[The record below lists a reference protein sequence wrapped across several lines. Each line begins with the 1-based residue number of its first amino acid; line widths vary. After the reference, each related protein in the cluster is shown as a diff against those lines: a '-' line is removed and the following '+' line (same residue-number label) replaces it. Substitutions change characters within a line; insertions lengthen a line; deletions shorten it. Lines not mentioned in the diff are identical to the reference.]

1 MNTYRSGWT
10 LFYLCWTLVAGAQN
24 QTSHP
29 KAATSSVKTDYSAAP
44 SFTVVPLGVRGG
56 LDESNLSAYMVA
68 AAGSND
74 YICLDAGTLYAGI
87 RKAVDSGV
95 FTTGVSNVLKNYI
108 KAYFIS
114 HPHLDHVAG
123 LIINSP
129 DDSAKTIYGLPF
141 CLDVLKEKYFTWES
155 WANFGDEGEK
165 PLLKK
170 YHYAPLS
177 PGEEIAV
184 PNTRLHVTAFPLS
197 HGAPY
202 QSTAFLVRTGD
213 ALVQKND
220 AYLLY
225 LGDTGADTVEHSN
238 KLHLLW
244 EEMAPLVKAGKL
256 KAILIEVSFPNE
268 QPEKLL
274 FGHLTPALLQKEI
287 ADLAKTAGG
296 VSLSDLPVLITHRKP
311 SGNQETIIQ
320 KELEADHTLRVKL
333 IFPRQ
338 AGRLDF

>member
-1 MNTYRSGWT
+1 MNSYRSGWIV
-10 LFYLCWTLVAGAQN
+10 LCLCCSLRAGAQ
-24 QTSHP
+24 
-29 KAATSSVKTDYSAAP
+29 
-44 SFTVVPLGVRGG
+44 FTVVPLGVRGG
-56 LDESNLSAYMVA
+56 LDESNLSSYMLA

-74 YICLDAGTLYAGI
+74 YICLDAGTLYSGI

-95 FTTGVSNVLKNYI
+95 FSTSVPNVLRNYI

-129 DDSAKTIYGLPF
+129 DDSAKTIYGLPA

-170 YHYAPLS
+170 YHYASLV
-177 PGEEIAV
+177 PGEEVAI
-184 PNTRLHVTAFPLS
+184 PHTPLYVTAYALS

-202 QSTAFLVRTGD
+202 QSSAFLVRSGED
-213 ALVQKND
+213 
-220 AYLLY
+220 YLLY
-225 LGDTGADTVEHSN
+225 LGDTGSDTVEHSN

-244 EEMAPLVKAGKL
+244 QAVAPMVRNGRL
-256 KAILIEVSFPNE
+256 KGIFIEASFTNE

-274 FGHLTPALLQKEI
+274 FGHLTPKLLGREM
-287 ADLAKTAGG
+287 AELAGLSGANG
-296 VSLSDLPVLITHRKP
+296 VRGLQVVITHRKP
-311 SGNQETIIQ
+311 SGDQEARIR
-320 KELEADHTLRVKL
+320 KELEENPSLSPVKL
-333 IFPRQ
+333 VFPEQGKRMN
-338 AGRLDF
+338 F

>member
-1 MNTYRSGWT
+1 MGDRG
-10 LFYLCWTLVAGAQN
+10 AG
-24 QTSHP
+24 
-29 KAATSSVKTDYSAAP
+29 
-44 SFTVVPLGVRGG
+44 FTVVPLGVRGG

-68 AAGSND
+68 ASGSND

-95 FTTGVSNVLKNYI
+95 FATSVPNVLRNYI

-129 DDSAKTIYGLPF
+129 EDSAKSIYGLPF
-141 CLDVLKEKYFTWES
+141 CLDVLKEKYFSWAS

-165 PLLKK
+165 PVLKK
-170 YHYAPLS
+170 YHYAPLN

-184 PNTRLHVTAFPLS
+184 PHTSLFVEAYPLS
-197 HGAPY
+197 HGTPY
-202 QSTAFLVRTGD
+202 QSTAFLVRSGED
-213 ALVQKND
+213 
-220 AYLLY
+220 YLLY

-244 EEMAPLVKAGKL
+244 EAVAPLIRKGRL
-256 KAILIEVSFPNE
+256 KSVFIEVSFPDE

-274 FGHLTPALLQKEI
+274 FGHLTPKLLGQEI
-287 ADLAKTAGG
+287 AELARLSGANG
-296 VSLSDLPVLITHRKP
+296 VRGLPVVITHRKP
-311 SGNQETIIQ
+311 SGDQEGRIRR
-320 KELEADHTLRVKL
+320 ELEANSLL
-333 IFPRQ
+333 S
-338 AGRLDF
+338 AGRLVFPEQGKRLSF